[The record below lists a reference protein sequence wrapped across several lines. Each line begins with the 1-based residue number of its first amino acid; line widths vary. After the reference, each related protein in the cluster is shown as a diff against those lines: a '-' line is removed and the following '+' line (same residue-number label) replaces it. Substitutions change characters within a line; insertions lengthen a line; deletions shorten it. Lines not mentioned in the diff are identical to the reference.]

1 MRAAEQDPVDPVGGP
16 DVGVSSTGQGDEL
29 PAEGQVLDHE
39 VAPGKHGRAEGR
51 QEGYEEAKHGS
62 PIGGMPHQPA
72 TNPPMA
78 SGNTY
83 NSWRPRW
90 PTGHLTDGRPH
101 HTRSECMP
109 PRLLVAAIAC
119 CLTVMP
125 AAAQELTGTLKK
137 VKESGTITLG
147 HRESS
152 IPFSYYDDKQQV
164 IGYSHEIMLAAVE
177 AVKQELKLKSL
188 QVKLNPVT
196 SQNRI
201 PLIQNG
207 TIDIECG
214 STTNN
219 LERQKQVSF
228 SNTIFVIGTRLL
240 TRKDS
245 GIKDFADLAGKNVV
259 TTAGTTSER
268 LIRKMNEEK
277 KLGMSVISAKD
288 HGESFLTLETGRA
301 VAFMMDDAL
310 LYGELAK
317 AKKPGDWV
325 VTGTPQ
331 SREAYGCMLRKDDA
345 PFKQV
350 VDGAIARLMASGHAE
365 KIYAKWFMNPVPPK
379 GLNLDFPLSDDMKAL
394 YKSPNDKAIE

>member
-1 MRAAEQDPVDPVGGP
+1 MTRAIQFVLAALASAALAAPV
-16 DVGVSSTGQGDEL
+16 
-29 PAEGQVLDHE
+29 
-39 VAPGKHGRAEGR
+39 
-51 QEGYEEAKHGS
+51 
-62 PIGGMPHQPA
+62 
-72 TNPPMA
+72 
-78 SGNTY
+78 
-83 NSWRPRW
+83 
-90 PTGHLTDGRPH
+90 
-101 HTRSECMP
+101 
-109 PRLLVAAIAC
+109 
-119 CLTVMP
+119 
-125 AAAQELTGTLKK
+125 AAQEGTLKK
-137 VKESGTITLG
+137 IKDSGSITIG
-147 HRESS
+147 HRDAS

-164 IGYSHEIMLAAVE
+164 VGYSHEIMLAAVE
-177 AVKQELKLKSL
+177 AVKAELKLKDL
-188 QVKLNPVT
+188 QVRLNPVT

-245 GIKDFADLAGKNVV
+245 GVKDFGDLAGKNVV

-277 KLGMSVISAKD
+277 KLGMNIISAKD

-345 PFKQV
+345 PFKKV
-350 VDGAIARLMASGHAE
+350 VDGAIAKLMTSGQAE
-365 KIYAKWFMNPVPPK
+365 KLYARWFLNPVPPK
-379 GLNLDFPLSDDMKAL
+379 GLNLNFALSEDMKTL
-394 YKSPNDKAIE
+394 YKNPNDKAFE